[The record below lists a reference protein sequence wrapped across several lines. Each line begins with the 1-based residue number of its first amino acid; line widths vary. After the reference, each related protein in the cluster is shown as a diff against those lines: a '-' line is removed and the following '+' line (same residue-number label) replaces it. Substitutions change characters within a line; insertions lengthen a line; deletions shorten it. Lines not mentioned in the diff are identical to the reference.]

1 MRRRSGPVTYGNRTP
16 TNGTPPTPLLLQS
29 EESRP
34 RRTLGGSIKDCVEIL
49 GKQFAL
55 LFANPP
61 TGVGL
66 GMLLATLRLRSGKEA
81 LKDGFQS
88 GQSIHDAQL
97 NRFQLQAPFRQIAEQ
112 TGPQIGSFA
121 ISHPQTEK
129 VDSARPIS
137 IPVVV
142 MTLVQPRVPI
152 AAQKLVALPFQ

>member
-1 MRRRSGPVTYGNRTP
+1 MRPTAPSRRTRTAHPSQALRCLAASALPQRLDRLDDLHRRRKQ
-16 TNGTPPTPLLLQS
+16 PTPLLLQS

-97 NRFQLQAPFRQIAEQ
+97 DRFQLQAPFRQIAEQ
-112 TGPQIGSFA
+112 TGP
-121 ISHPQTEK
+121 
-129 VDSARPIS
+129 
-137 IPVVV
+137 
-142 MTLVQPRVPI
+142 
-152 AAQKLVALPFQ
+152 